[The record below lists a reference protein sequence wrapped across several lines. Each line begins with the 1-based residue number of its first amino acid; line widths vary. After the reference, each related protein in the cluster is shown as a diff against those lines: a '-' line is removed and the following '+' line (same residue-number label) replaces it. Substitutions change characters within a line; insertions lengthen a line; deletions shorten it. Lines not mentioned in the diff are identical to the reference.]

1 MKKFGFTLAEL
12 LITLTIVGVS
22 AALVAPAVSNI
33 MPDAN
38 KAKVLKY
45 NVQLNNAMDTFF
57 TDRDRCPSG
66 ISGGLACFKADTN
79 YPLFEDY
86 LIDELGIDSDTF
98 ETPDGSF
105 WNIEDNVNNGYTVS
119 IRIKPTKSNC
129 SYSANCN
136 TAKDIDTFVFK
147 IDSDGEV
154 SAGDPLTDAYLRNS
168 LKMNDKKEDFD
179 TAKSF
184 LDSGK
189 TY

>member
-12 LITLTIVGVS
+12 LITLTIVGIS
-22 AALVAPAVSNI
+22 AALVAPAVSDI

-38 KAKVLKY
+38 KAKVIKY

-57 TDRDRCPSG
+57 TDRVYCPSG
-66 ISGGLACFKADTN
+66 ISDGLACFKSDAK
-79 YPLFEDY
+79 YSLFEDY
-86 LIDELGIDSDTF
+86 LCDELGVDSDTY

-105 WNIEDNVNNGYTVS
+105 WNISGDVNNGYKVS

-129 SYSANCN
+129 SYRANCN

-147 IDSDGEV
+147 INADGNV
-154 SAGDPLTDAYLRNS
+154 LAGDPLTDAYLRNP
-168 LKMNDKKEDFD
+168 LKMNDKKEDFA

-184 LDSGK
+184 ASK
-189 TY
+189 KY

>member
-1 MKKFGFTLAEL
+1 MKNFGFTLAEL
-12 LITLTIVGVS
+12 LITLTIVGIS

-38 KAKVLKY
+38 KAKVIKY
-45 NVQLNNAMDTFF
+45 NAQLNNAMDIFF
-57 TDRDRCPSG
+57 TDRDMCPYG
-66 ISGGLACFKADTN
+66 ISEGLACFKANTI

-86 LIDELGIDSDTF
+86 LFDELGIDSDTF
-98 ETPDGSF
+98 ETPDGSS
-105 WNIEDNVNNGYTVS
+105 WNIDDDANNGYTVS

-147 IDSDGEV
+147 INADGNV
-154 SAGDPLTDAYLRNS
+154 LAGDPLTDAYLRNT
-168 LKMNDKKEDFD
+168 LKMSDKKEDYA